1 MNTLFVIFLVGVFY
15 YLFFHPLNEQ
25 EERQRTIDPVYREF
39 AEGYDG
45 TD

>member
-1 MNTLFVIFLVGVFY
+1 MNTLFVIFMWLLVY
-15 YLFFHPLNEQ
+15 YLIFCPLTED
-25 EERQRTIDPVYREF
+25 ERTWKIIDPIYRMF